1 MSLKRQINEIR
12 SPLNLAYSALFS
24 SCFPGG
30 YLQALEKS
38 GDENMYDIEER
49 QILRHMDTQVE
60 YLPKGFDLFVPDLTK
75 NVDMLTRADEF
86 FHRDI
91 VKAEHVEF
99 DQFLK
104 PKRKD
109 ILSHLNVNTLNAA
122 RSFIGSTEDK
132 TVVVCWSGGMDSLS
146 AALHAITHKKAE
158 KLVLIHTNYNG
169 PYSPKESGRAYQTYE
184 ALIELVSELRHNGKA
199 KIALTKITFMEL
211 RIGTEAMAESLLP
224 LGYIMP
230 GRNGFIAT
238 SILDV
243 LQGLDVLH
251 TLPEIYMTG
260 HYRSV
265 EGQYTGAVDK
275 NYHFFGEMSNIYFW
289 NKPSF
294 SHVTS
299 PFLSISKEEMLRYG
313 YTYLMGKTDFSDT
326 IEQTFFKCID
336 STVSCYD
343 PVHDRCG
350 NCSSCY
356 KRWQALKAIPAYK
369 EVYAVPVEEA
379 PRYAEFAAR
388 ESKKGR

>member
-86 FHRDI
+86 FHRQI

-99 DQFLK
+99 NTLPK
-104 PKRKD
+104 PHRGD
-109 ILSHLNVNTLNAA
+109 ILHHLEGNTMKSA
-122 RSFIGSTEDK
+122 STFIGGSDDK
-132 TVVVCWSGGMDSLS
+132 TIVVCWSGGMDSLS
-146 AALHAITHKKAE
+146 AALHAITHKRAE
-158 KLVLIHTNYNG
+158 KLVLIHANYNG

-184 ALIELVSELRHNGKA
+184 ALVELVNQLRITKA
-199 KIALTKITFMEL
+199 AAVVLSKITFLEL
-211 RIGTEAMAESLLP
+211 RIGTEAMAEALLP

-238 SILDV
+238 TILDV
-243 LQGLDVLH
+243 LTGLDVLH

-289 NKPSF
+289 NKSSF

-313 YTYLMGKTDFSDT
+313 YTYLMGKTDFSNV
-326 IEQTFFKCID
+326 IEFLFFKCID
-336 STVSCYD
+336 ATVSCYD